1 MVTFF
6 DCGTLCESLLGR
18 FDEVFHCLLLTDH
31 ASDIAGVH
39 AENFSGMTGL
49 TVWLDG
55 RLRVLRLAR

>member
-6 DCGTLCESLLGR
+6 DCGALREAFLGR
-18 FDEVFHCLLLTDH
+18 LDEVFHCLLLAYH
-31 ASDIAGVH
+31 ASEIAGVH